1 MAKNEGIEEL
11 PWSLDEI
18 FGVLKLSSEAR
29 ERATMVRGFLDDS
42 IRMRPAFPRPDKS
55 EVVATQVYS
64 KYVTKKEKRLF
75 LVRCGI
81 EEYYYTLPDDMV
93 VQMQEFHK
101 KMLRVRAYM
110 HADTQEELEN
120 LLPYDGCDEPEE
132 PLMPPGE
139 EPAESQQGEQKAVK
153 WYEEPGYKMTS
164 DEALLFADRVEEP
177 VQ

>member
-1 MAKNEGIEEL
+1 M
-11 PWSLDEI
+11 
-18 FGVLKLSSEAR
+18 LKLSSEAR

-55 EVVATQVYS
+55 EMIATQVYS

-101 KMLRVRAYM
+101 KMLRVRTYM
-110 HADTQEELEN
+110 QADTQEELEN

-132 PLMPPGE
+132 PIMPPGGAPE
-139 EPAESQQGEQKAVK
+139 EPQ
-153 WYEEPGYKMTS
+153 
-164 DEALLFADRVEEP
+164 
-177 VQ
+177 